1 MILLTLL
8 LVPMLGIL
16 GILSDIYSSESI
28 KLTIKRLKLISLST
42 SILNLLISLV
52 IFILFDFSSNQYQF
66 VQEYHEFSNYNI
78 YLGVD
83 GISIYFVLLTTIIT
97 PIALL
102 SN

>member
-1 MILLTLL
+1 MILLALL
-8 LVPMLGIL
+8 LVPFIGIL
-16 GILSDIYSSESI
+16 TILSDGYTSVTS
-28 KLTIKRLKLISLST
+28 KLMMKRVKLISLST
-42 SILNLLISLV
+42 SIINLLISLI

-66 VQEYHEFSNYNI
+66 VQEYHEFSSYHI

-83 GISIYFVLLTTIIT
+83 GISMYFILLTTIIT